1 MDCLLFNK
9 TRCRKKKLTII
20 PHKSFPF
27 EGPPLEWRD
36 IQDLLDELDRQEPRP
51 RRARRSRQQRNN
63 EELRVEHPQE
73 YIEALPHNMFRNIWE

>member
-20 PHKSFPF
+20 PHDSFPF
-27 EGPPLEWRD
+27 EVQPLRWD
-36 IQDLLDELDRQEPRP
+36 DLLNELDRQEPRP
-51 RRARRSRQQRNN
+51 RRTRRSRQQRND

-73 YIEALPHNMFRNIWE
+73 YIEALPHNMFWNI